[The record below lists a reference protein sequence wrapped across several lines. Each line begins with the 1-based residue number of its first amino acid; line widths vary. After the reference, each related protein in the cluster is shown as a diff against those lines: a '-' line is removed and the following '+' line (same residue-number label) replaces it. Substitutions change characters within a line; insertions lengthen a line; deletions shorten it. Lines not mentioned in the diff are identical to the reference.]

1 MRRLAPTVVLVLAL
15 SAFGGMLFARLGHPL
30 LWQDEGETAMFAS
43 RILEFGYPKVHDGR
57 NVVYEF
63 GANVA
68 VGVKESVDAYIGK
81 TWGDFYFAVPG
92 VWWARGAA
100 GDHARTARLRLPFAL
115 AGATG
120 LGLLL
125 WGVLPW
131 VPAGRRIAFSAA
143 FAAVTATS
151 ISLLLHLREL
161 RYYPLLVLVL
171 GGMLALHARRIHG
184 SALRWSVYG
193 GLQALASIALFQVF
207 YVGWFAT
214 TALLA
219 ADAVLAS
226 RRLVGP
232 RRPFLLRALAP
243 HALGAA
249 AAIPALLFFETFDV
263 ATGFARDV
271 GISLGGYL
279 ANLGWVGLH
288 FLRHEQ
294 LMPALLAR
302 GAVALL
308 HARGARGEG
317 GGADARV
324 APRLLLFS
332 LGYAAVGCLNPLVY
346 ERYFVVLSPLL
357 TLSFLLDA
365 SALLDLVPRSLP
377 EVPARR
383 ARRRML
389 AVLVLLALA
398 PVGLR
403 WGEVRG
409 RLAEIAV
416 PVRGP
421 VDFVVAHL
429 RERYAEPSA
438 LVIATNYEAHP
449 LMYYLDSRVI
459 VGLVQNN
466 IAEERALTPD
476 VVIPRRAWPRA
487 LPELRRFLA
496 RGRYSE
502 ERLPVLDTHY
512 NNIPAV
518 SASASTPDPHRFETA
533 AVPGEGAGRLRVFH
547 RVPAADAP

>member
-1 MRRLAPTVVLVLAL
+1 MRRLAPTVALVLAL

-92 VWWARGAA
+92 VWWAQGAA

-184 SALRWSVYG
+184 GALRWSVYG

-226 RRLVGP
+226 RRLAGP

-243 HALGAA
+243 HALGVV

-271 GISLGGYL
+271 GISFGGYL
-279 ANLGWVGLH
+279 SNLGWVGLH

-308 HARGARGEG
+308 HARGARGERV
-317 GGADARV
+317 GAEAGI

-346 ERYFVVLSPLL
+346 ERYFVVVSPLL

-377 EVPARR
+377 EPTPRR

-389 AVLVLLALA
+389 AALVLLALA

-416 PVRGP
+416 PVHGP

-449 LMYYLDSRVI
+449 LMYYLGSRVI

-533 AVPGEGAGRLRVFH
+533 AVPGEEAGRLRVFH
-547 RVPAADAP
+547 RIPEAGAP